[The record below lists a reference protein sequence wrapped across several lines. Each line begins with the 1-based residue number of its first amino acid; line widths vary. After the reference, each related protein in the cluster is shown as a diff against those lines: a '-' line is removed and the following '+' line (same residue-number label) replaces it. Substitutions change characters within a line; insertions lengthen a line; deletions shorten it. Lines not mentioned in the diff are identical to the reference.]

1 MSRMIFVNFPVR
13 DLAKSKTFYVALG
26 GEPNEQ
32 YSDDK
37 AKCIMMSDT
46 IGVMVMT
53 HDRYKDFTKRPIG
66 DAKRD
71 SYALIALSVDSRED
85 VDATVKR
92 AAAAGGRADP
102 NPPQDHGFMY
112 NRNVEDPDG
121 NVWEVMW
128 MDAAAHA
135 ETAPA

>member
-1 MSRMIFVNFPVR
+1 MSRMIFVNFPVG
-13 DLAKSKTFYVALG
+13 DLAKSRAFYVALG

-32 YSDDK
+32 FSDDK

-53 HDRYKDFTKRPIG
+53 HDRYGDFTKRPIG

-71 SYALIALSVDSRED
+71 SFALIAISVDSRED

-135 ETAPA
+135 ETAPT

>member
-13 DLAKSKTFYVALG
+13 DLAKSKAFYVALG

-32 YSDDK
+32 FSDDK
-37 AKCIMMSDT
+37 AKCIMMSEA

-71 SYALIALSVDSRED
+71 SYALIALSVDSRDD

>member
-1 MSRMIFVNFPVR
+1 MRS
-13 DLAKSKTFYVALG
+13 ATA
-26 GEPNEQ
+26 
-32 YSDDK
+32 
-37 AKCIMMSDT
+37 
-46 IGVMVMT
+46 
-53 HDRYKDFTKRPIG
+53 
-66 DAKRD
+66 
-71 SYALIALSVDSRED
+71 ALIAISVDSRED

-135 ETAPA
+135 ETAPT

>member
-13 DLAKSKTFYVALG
+13 DLARSKAFYVALG

-32 YSDDK
+32 FSDDK
-37 AKCIMMSDT
+37 AKCIMMSDS

-53 HDRYKDFTKRPIG
+53 HERYKDFTKRPIG
-66 DAKRD
+66 DAKRN
-71 SYALIALSVDSRED
+71 SYALIALSVDSRDD
-85 VDATVKR
+85 VDVTVKR

-102 NPPQDHGFMY
+102 NPAQDLDFVY